1 MYDKQAIYDLLKE
14 KGIWYD
20 VVEHPAVFDMEA
32 LGELDLPHA
41 EYNAKNLFVRDDKK
55 RNYYLITVRG
65 EKRVDLK
72 DFRKKQ
78 GTRRL
83 SFASP
88 EDMEALLGLT
98 PGSVSPL
105 GLLNDREH
113 RVHYYLDQ
121 DLAGEE
127 ALVGM
132 HPNENTA
139 SIWLK
144 SADLIALIQ
153 EHGNEVTVVEI

>member
-1 MYDKQAIYDLLKE
+1 MYDKQGIYDLLKE
-14 KGIWYD
+14 KGVWYD

-32 LGELDLPHA
+32 LGELDLPHS

-105 GLLNDREH
+105 GLLNDQEH

-144 SADLIALIQ
+144 PADLIALIQ

>member
-1 MYDKQAIYDLLKE
+1 MYDKQGIYDLLKE
-14 KGIWYD
+14 KEIWYD

-78 GTRRL
+78 ETRRL

-144 SADLIALIQ
+144 PADLIALIQ

>member
-14 KGIWYD
+14 KGIRYD
-20 VVEHPAVFDMEA
+20 VVAHPAVFDMEA

-144 SADLIALIQ
+144 PADLIALIQ